1 MRRLFP
7 LLVALSLTA
16 CLNLNVDAPTAAN
29 NPSDPTTET
38 FASSLNI
45 NIATMQ
51 KTASGVFFKDTTVG
65 SGDLL
70 TSQTRVVASYLLL
83 LKTGAPVGQSVNQ
96 TIDLTIQPVGFRDGV
111 VGMRVGG
118 ERILVVPSALGYGP
132 RTDLPGIPPNST
144 LIFDVK
150 LNLIP

>member
-1 MRRLFP
+1 MRRLLP
-7 LLVALSLTA
+7 VLVALSLTA
-16 CLNLNVDAPTAAN
+16 CLNLNVDSPTVSN
-29 NPSDPTTET
+29 NPSDPATET
-38 FASSLNI
+38 FASSLHI

-51 KTASGVFFKDTTVG
+51 KTASGVFYKDTTVG
-65 SGDLL
+65 TGDELN
-70 TSQTRVVASYLLL
+70 SQRQVVVSYLLL

-96 TIDLTIQPVGFRDGV
+96 TLDLTVQPVGFRDGV

>member
-1 MRRLFP
+1 VVQLHPRLDERQ
-7 LLVALSLTA
+7 A
-16 CLNLNVDAPTAAN
+16 
-29 NPSDPTTET
+29 TE
-38 FASSLNI
+38 
-45 NIATMQ
+45 
-51 KTASGVFFKDTTVG
+51 D
-65 SGDLL
+65 GD
-70 TSQTRVVASYLLL
+70 
-83 LKTGAPVGQSVNQ
+83 PVGE
-96 TIDLTIQPVGFRDGV
+96 TERHAGEATAR